1 MTFEN
6 NSDISNGV
14 KILVA
19 YYSRTGITKKLA
31 NFLAEKLGAEIE
43 EIKDTVNRAGAVGY
57 MLAGRDAMQR
67 KLTKLEPL
75 KLNPAD
81 FDLVI
86 IGTPI
91 WAWNMSAPIRTYITE
106 NKDKFKKVAFF
117 CTMSSDGD
125 IKTFKEM
132 GEIINK
138 QPAATLALTT
148 KEVVDNSLEKAEKF
162 LREIRG
168 L

>member
-14 KILVA
+14 KTLVI

-31 NFLAEKLGAEIE
+31 DFLAEKLGAEIE

-86 IGTPI
+86 IGTPV
-91 WAWNMSAPIRTYITE
+91 WAWNMSAPIRTYLIE
-106 NKDKFKKVAFF
+106 HKDQFKQVAFF
-117 CTMSSDGD
+117 CTMGSNGD
-125 IKTFKEM
+125 EGTFKEM
-132 GEIINK
+132 GEITGK
-138 QPAATLALTT
+138 KPVAVLALKT
-148 KEVVDNSLEKAEKF
+148 KEVVDNSLAKAEKF
-162 LREIRG
+162 LGEIN

>member
-1 MTFEN
+1 MTSEN
-6 NSDISNGV
+6 NLDISNGV

-31 NFLAEKLGAEIE
+31 EFLAEKLGAQTE

-86 IGTPI
+86 IGTPV
-91 WAWNMSAPIRTYITE
+91 WAWNMSAPIRTYLTE
-106 NKDKFKKVAFF
+106 HKDKFKQVAFF
-117 CTMSSDGD
+117 CTMGSDGD

-138 QPAATLALTT
+138 KPVAVLALKT

-162 LREIRG
+162 LGEIKG

>member
-1 MTFEN
+1 MKT
-6 NSDISNGV
+6 
-14 KILVA
+14 LVI

-31 NFLAEKLGAEIE
+31 DFLAEKLGAQTE

-91 WAWNMSAPIRTYITE
+91 WAWNMSAPIRTYLTE
-106 NKDKFKKVAFF
+106 HKDQFKQAAFF
-117 CTMSSDGD
+117 CTMGSNGD
-125 IKTFKEM
+125 EGAFKEM
-132 GEIINK
+132 GEITGK
-138 QPAATLALTT
+138 KPLAVLALKT
-148 KEVVDNSLEKAEKF
+148 KEVVDNSFAKAEKF
-162 LREIRG
+162 LGEVRG
-168 L
+168 A

>member
-19 YYSRTGITKKLA
+19 YYSRTGVTKKLA
-31 NFLAEKLGAEIE
+31 GFLAEKLGAQTE

-67 KLTKLEPL
+67 KLTKIEPP

-91 WAWNMSAPIRTYITE
+91 WAWNMSAPIRTYLE
-106 NKDKFKKVAFF
+106 EYKNSFKQVAFF
-117 CTMSSDGD
+117 CTMGSNGD
-125 IKTFKEM
+125 EGAFKEM
-132 GEIINK
+132 GEITGK
-138 QPAATLALTT
+138 KPLATLALKT
-148 KEVVDNSLEKAEKF
+148 KEVVSNNLEKAEKF
-162 LREIRG
+162 CGGIIG
-168 L
+168 V